1 VREKKA
7 QEPVL
12 EVLQLQG
19 TELELP
25 EASLVLEIELPQA
38 FLVLGLEALPRL
50 QAMVIFDLS

>member
-1 VREKKA
+1 MREKKA

-12 EVLQLQG
+12 EVLQLQ
-19 TELELP
+19 ELELP
-25 EASLVLEIELPQA
+25 EASLVVEMELPQA